1 VIAADTPSARVR
13 SLYETTL
20 KRRMAV
26 LEASRQHVRWLFVQV
41 GFFLIVPVV
50 VLILREFDLIPPGY
64 LPPRSQRRIWSVP
77 FVALLAVCGLGVFW
91 RGRILVPEFRGY
103 RKRFKTEI
111 MGEFFRAIVP
121 MVNYTFTEGID
132 QSLVD
137 KSEIFRR
144 CEKFMPRDRLRGR
157 LDGLEFEA
165 GEAQSTYTRRNQQ
178 KRSETIEIFEGLFMR
193 IELDRELA
201 GRTFVD
207 PESAKDT
214 QLGEREGLERV
225 EVPHDGFAKTVLA
238 WSTDPAEARSL
249 LTPTLVDQLATFKKR
264 TGHLVFL
271 SFMRNRANLAIHT
284 GKSIFEPDIATT
296 TTREEFEEMAEHF
309 TFVEMLVRELRMSG
323 RFRVSSSPTTSRS
336 PKPSSTNWT

>member
-20 KRRMAV
+20 KRRMTA

-41 GFFLIVPVV
+41 GFFLLVPVV
-50 VLILREFDLIPPGY
+50 VLILREFDLIPTGY

-91 RGRILVPEFRGY
+91 RGSILVPEFRGY

-111 MGEFFRAIVP
+111 MP

-165 GEAQSTYTRRNQQ
+165 GEVQSTYTRRNQR
-178 KRSETIEIFEGLFMR
+178 KRSETIEIFEGLFVR

-225 EVPHDGFAKTVLA
+225 EVPHDGFAKTVLV
-238 WSTDPAEARSL
+238 WSTDPVEARSL

-271 SFMRNRANLAIHT
+271 SFKRNCVNIAIHT

-309 TFVEMLVRELRMSG
+309 TFIEMLVRELRMSG
-323 RFRVSSSPTTSRS
+323 RFRVSSFATDSGE
-336 PKPSSTNWT
+336 NG